1 MVDDSGFPGTFH
13 RAPDYPLT
21 EIRIKVDE
29 LANIIRDVFFREV
42 GVVLTVDMIQRG
54 VAEIVRRAAR

>member
-1 MVDDSGFPGTFH
+1 MVDDNGFPGKFH
-13 RAPDYPLT
+13 QAPDYPLT
-21 EIRIKVDE
+21 EIRIKADE

-42 GVVLTVDMIQRG
+42 GIVLTVAMIQRD

>member
-1 MVDDSGFPGTFH
+1 MVNDNGFPGTFH
-13 RAPDYPLT
+13 RAPDNPLT
-21 EIRIKVDE
+21 EIRIKADE

-42 GVVLTVDMIQRG
+42 GVVLTVDMIQRD

>member
-1 MVDDSGFPGTFH
+1 MVDDNGFPGTFR
-13 RAPDYPLT
+13 RASDYPLT
-21 EIRIKVDE
+21 EIRIKADE